1 MKMQDITVVITSFRS
16 KQKIFKCLDSIADGV
31 KIVVIENSNDA
42 DLKKEIETKYSCL
55 ECFLSNENLGYAKG
69 NNLALSKVKTKYA
82 LILNPDARLEKD
94 ALKNFLKSAQELKN
108 FAIIAPKIQTADDLA
123 KKDKV
128 KRKLIE
134 VKSVKGFAMFLNLE
148 EFKDIGFFDSNFFIY
163 FEEIDLCKRLL
174 KYKKKIF
181 LDSSIRINHEGGSS
195 HDENINFEMELSRNW
210 HWMWSSFYFYRKHN
224 NYVYAFLK
232 MSRKFFSAMFKSLF
246 FLAVYNKK
254 KSLIYF
260 QRFSGILNSMLLK
273 SSWYRPKIF

>member
-134 VKSVKGFAMFLNLE
+134 VKNVKGFAMFLNLE

>member
-1 MKMQDITVVITSFRS
+1 MKIQDITVVITSFRS

-42 DLKKEIETKYSCL
+42 DLKKEIETKYSSL

-94 ALKNFLKSAQELKN
+94 ALKNFLKSAQEVKN
-108 FAIIAPKIQTADDLA
+108 FAIIAPEIQTLDDLA
-123 KKDKV
+123 KKDQV
-128 KRKLIE
+128 ARKLIE
-134 VKSVKGFAMFLNLE
+134 VKNVKGFAMFLNLE

-181 LDSSIRINHEGGSS
+181 LDPSVRIMHDGGSS
-195 HDENINFEMELSRNW
+195 HDKNINFEMELSRNW

-224 NYVYAFLK
+224 NYVYALLK
-232 MSRKFFSAMFKSLF
+232 MSGKFFSAIFKSLF
-246 FLAVYNKK
+246 FLAFYDKK

>member
-1 MKMQDITVVITSFRS
+1 MQDITVVITSFRS

-42 DLKKEIETKYSCL
+42 DLKKEIETKYSGL

-134 VKSVKGFAMFLNLE
+134 VKNVKGFAMFLNLE

>member
-42 DLKKEIETKYSCL
+42 DLKKEIETKYSGL

-134 VKSVKGFAMFLNLE
+134 VKNVKGFAMFLNLE

>member
-1 MKMQDITVVITSFRS
+1 MKIQDITVVITSFRS

-42 DLKKEIETKYSCL
+42 DLKKEIETKYLSL
-55 ECFLSNENLGYAKG
+55 ECYLSNENLGYAKG

-94 ALKNFLKSAQELKN
+94 ALKNFLKSAQEIKN
-108 FAIIAPKIQTADDLA
+108 FAIIAPKIQTAEDQV
-123 KKDKV
+123 KKDQDN
-128 KRKLIE
+128 RKLIE
-134 VKSVKGFAMFLNLE
+134 VKNVKGFAMFLNLE
-148 EFKDIGFFDSNFFIY
+148 EFNDIGFFDSNFFIY
-163 FEEIDLCKRLL
+163 FEEIDLCKRLS

-181 LDSSIRINHEGGSS
+181 LDPSVRIIHDGGSS

-224 NYVYAFLK
+224 NYVYALLK
-232 MSRKFFSAMFKSLF
+232 MSRKFFSAIFKSLF
-246 FLAVYNKK
+246 FLAILNKK